1 MTTIKKINAK
11 QTKIKLTDGHRFKA
25 KDDGGAPCQGCAFY
39 DLRVACPHNSDH
51 NVLCTP
57 ETRDDKRS
65 IIWVERKLKPP
76 KENPD
81 ELLG

>member
-11 QTKIKLTDGHRFKA
+11 QTKIKLTDGRRFKA
-25 KDDGGAPCQGCAFY
+25 KDDGAEDCQGCAFY

-51 NVLCTP
+51 NVLCTTG
-57 ETRDDKRS
+57 TRDDKRS

-76 KENPD
+76 KEIPED
-81 ELLG
+81 QL